1 MIIVTTLFTYIF
13 QLIYAATEEFWAAS
27 PETGRSHQ
35 AKVMRLVTD
44 RWRTDCWRVAT
55 ASLPCPSIHM
65 AYVRGRMSVLPIT
78 PARHK
83 FSRSPSSLENVGR
96 SASKLRPTKPCK
108 KALWTKPVSISHN
121 IISIQHTTMI
131 WAHENNFFQLILL
144 SMLKHQGIALLV
156 ESKWLTKASN
166 QRPRSGNSG
175 HYIHYHMNW
184 NWQHLI
190 AIKAGAALIN
200 VLT

>member
-1 MIIVTTLFTYIF
+1 M
-13 QLIYAATEEFWAAS
+13 
-27 PETGRSHQ
+27 
-35 AKVMRLVTD
+35 
-44 RWRTDCWRVAT
+44 

-65 AYVRGRMSVLPIT
+65 GYVRGRMSVLPIT

-96 SASKLRPTKPCK
+96 SASTLRSIKPCK
-108 KALWTKPVSISHN
+108 KAVWTKPVSISHN
-121 IISIQHTTMI
+121 IISIIQHTTMI
-131 WAHENNFFQLILL
+131 WANENNLFQLRLL
-144 SMLKHQGIALLV
+144 SMLKYQGIALLV